1 MEAGI
6 EVYMHNHH
14 FVEMLKVLRPVLK
27 NQQRAEQILTRY
39 WRNKMAI
46 VWETRDVHR
55 AANEREVVLTN
66 KEAITILKNLHEHH
80 NPQLGLKWEDITTHI
95 KEHVLGRKLT
105 KREVNQFVHHDKLT
119 IQR

>member
-39 WRNKMAI
+39 WRNKIAI
-46 VWETRDVHR
+46 VWDTGDVHR
-55 AANEREVVLTN
+55 AANEREVALTE
-66 KEAITILKNLHEHH
+66 KEAMTVLQTLHNQH
-80 NPQLGLKWEDITTHI
+80 NAQCGLKWGDITAHI
-95 KEHVLGRKLT
+95 EENVLGRKLNQ
-105 KREVNQFVHHDKLT
+105 REVRLFVHHDKLT